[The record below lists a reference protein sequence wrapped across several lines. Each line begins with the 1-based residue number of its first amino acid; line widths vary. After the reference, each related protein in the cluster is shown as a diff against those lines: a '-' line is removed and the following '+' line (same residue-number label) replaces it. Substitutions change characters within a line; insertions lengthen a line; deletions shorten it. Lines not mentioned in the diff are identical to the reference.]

1 MPVERY
7 IQLFLANCEA
17 DRSES
22 FTSTRNYEGLCVRAC
37 VRARVVIDCE
47 LIVRRI
53 PIESWNHWNK

>member
-1 MPVERY
+1 MEKCQLKD

-22 FTSTRNYEGLCVRAC
+22 FTSTRNYEGLCV
-37 VRARVVIDCE
+37 VIDCK
-47 LIVRRI
+47 LIVPRI